1 MVAIKQF
8 LESEIIY
15 TSAPISGSRSTECAT
30 LLSLEFALTV
40 PQGLS
45 KLTIMELH
53 LKPETEA
60 RLHELAATTG
70 RAPDE
75 LVEDAMTGYFAELTQ
90 VRNMLDGR
98 CDDIKSGRAKP
109 IDGEETFARLRQKS
123 QGRRGS

>member
-30 LLSLEFALTV
+30 PLSLEFALTV

-60 RLHELAATTG
+60 CLQELAATTG

-75 LVEDAMTGYFAELTQ
+75 LVEDAMTGYLAELTQ

-98 CDDIKSGRAKP
+98 YDDIKSGRVKP
-109 IDGEETFARLRQKS
+109 IDGEEAFARLRQKS
-123 QGRRGS
+123 QDRRGS

>member
-60 RLHELAATTG
+60 RLHELAATTAA
-70 RAPDE
+70 RR
-75 LVEDAMTGYFAELTQ
+75 MNSSRTQ
-90 VRNMLDGR
+90 
-98 CDDIKSGRAKP
+98 
-109 IDGEETFARLRQKS
+109 
-123 QGRRGS
+123 